1 MLLQSAARPAPTAP
15 SSCLWVH
22 PGLQPQP
29 LHQLPPRSLVTSLSK
44 SVRCASVIF
53 SSTFQQHQGG
63 RAGEDAADHPAP
75 LPWRLP
81 LLPTLP
87 RLLSLLSLPGHFFSS
102 AVDSQATSSLRW
114 ECASPETVSPARSR
128 GPCTLSA
135 STSLSQTCL
144 HPGCCSAH
152 LGIEPKS
159 APHTSSVLRPEP
171 NGPLPA
177 RPVLLPASVT

>member
-15 SSCLWVH
+15 SSCPWVY

-29 LHQLPPRSLVTSLSK
+29 PHQLPPTSLVTSLSK
-44 SVRCASVIF
+44 SVSCASVIF
-53 SSTFQQHQGG
+53 SSTFQQHRG
-63 RAGEDAADHPAP
+63 RGAAKGDAADHPAP

-102 AVDSQATSSLRW
+102 AVARALGGSVPPWRQFRQPAAGARVHSPHLP
-114 ECASPETVSPARSR
+114 ASPK
-128 GPCTLSA
+128 LA
-135 STSLSQTCL
+135 STLAAALLTLAS
-144 HPGCCSAH
+144 
-152 LGIEPKS
+152 EPKS
-159 APHTSSVLRPEP
+159 APHTSSVLHPEP
-171 NGPLPA
+171 NGPLSA